1 MTHGPDL
8 FTAIKANDPI
18 LLQKLI
24 EDGADIETRD
34 DDGNTPLMAACGKG
48 TDPKIALEL
57 LRRGADA
64 KVRNR
69 FGGTPLL
76 SAVFW
81 KRSDLVSALIVQGA
95 DVDAAG
101 ALDLCM
107 ASMTPLG
114 IAVLDGALD
123 IARLLLDAGA
133 DVNGPDGEGR
143 TPVFFAA
150 TASGVTSGQLELLK
164 ILLERKADVNV
175 VVGYEKRTPLLEAC
189 RYPATCAEA
198 IRALLDAGAD
208 VHAADSGGNTA
219 LHFALIRGMGPV
231 HHDIIRLLVG
241 RGARID
247 AANMKGDTPLDMAL
261 RLEDREPAR
270 IMENARR

>member
-1 MTHGPDL
+1 MTYNPDL
-8 FTAIKANDPI
+8 FNAIKDNDLGSLKK
-18 LLQKLI
+18 LLAQ
-24 EDGADIETRD
+24 GADLETRND
-34 DDGNTPLMAACGKG
+34 TGNTPLMAACGKG
-48 TDPKIALEL
+48 PDLTLALEL
-57 LRRGADA
+57 LSRGADVNA
-64 KVRNR
+64 RNKY
-69 FGGTPLL
+69 GGTPLL
-76 SAVFW
+76 FAVFW
-81 KRSDLVSALIVQGA
+81 KRYDLVPVLMEHGA
-95 DVDAAG
+95 NPDAAG
-101 ALDLCM
+101 ALDGCM
-107 ASMTPLG
+107 AFMTPLG
-114 IAVLDGALD
+114 IAVLDGSLEMVKC
-123 IARLLLDAGA
+123 LLDAGA
-133 DVNGPDGEGR
+133 DVNGPDGERR

-150 TASGVTSGQLELLK
+150 SASGVTSGQLELLK

-198 IRALLDAGAD
+198 IRELLDAGAD

-219 LHFALIRGMGPV
+219 LHFALIRGMGPL
-231 HHDIIRLLVG
+231 HHEIIRLLVG